1 MTSGANIPQLRQA
14 AAVVK
19 TLRPNLDDRAQ
30 RRSGTMTETL
40 DNYRDTLAEI
50 GRLAEQAVNGMVDVP
65 DTKFDHATEA
75 QSCTVRSL
83 PPRLRQKA
91 AEVAVTINPLNAPVL
106 GAMMG
111 AAEIP
116 LEPMHLTLLTSKY

>member
-1 MTSGANIPQLRQA
+1 
-14 AAVVK
+14 
-19 TLRPNLDDRAQ
+19 
-30 RRSGTMTETL
+30 MTETL

-106 GAMMG
+106 GLSRVHREPLQVHRRPISGNQTNVG
-111 AAEIP
+111 AKIRPISAATARDPNIAGAI
-116 LEPMHLTLLTSKY
+116 Y